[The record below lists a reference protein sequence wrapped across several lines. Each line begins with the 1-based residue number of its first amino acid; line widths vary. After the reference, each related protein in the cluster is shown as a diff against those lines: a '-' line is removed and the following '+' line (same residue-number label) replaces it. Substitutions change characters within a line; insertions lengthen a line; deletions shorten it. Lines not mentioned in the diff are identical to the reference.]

1 MKKLIKKILREE
13 KNILPSNVKDL
24 VRSLPI
30 ELKELLFKQWR
41 ATQNEKWH
49 PEGNT
54 LKHIIIVLKR
64 AYHHYPNDPN
74 MIIASLFHDLGK
86 MDTHNINP
94 KTGKPTAYGHEK
106 ESVIYVEKFKDWIE
120 SFEGTDVEE
129 IKYIVKNHMKV
140 KPKTWE
146 VMKDSKKEPIK
157 THKSFEKLMGFTNK
171 LDGGGINITETIKR
185 ILKEDRRQEFLNK
198 IIKVMKNDFPLF
210 KNMKDYGFYEQLSQE
225 ELNYVFS
232 EIFDQPVEYDENGII
247 FNEKGYSIYYEES
260 DNGYWY
266 KREYDENN
274 KEIYYESSEGYW
286 VKREYDDYGNLIYY
300 GDSDG
305 EWTKRKY
312 DKNGNMIY
320 KEWDYG
326 YWWKKEYDENGDMI
340 YMEDS
345 DGYVKDNR

>member
-1 MKKLIKKILREE
+1 MKNIIRQILKEE

-74 MIIASLFHDLGK
+74 MVIASLFHDLGK

-171 LDGGGINITETIKR
+171 LDGGGINISETIKR
-185 ILKEDRRQEFLNK
+185 ILKEDREQMFLDK
-198 IIKVMKNDFPLF
+198 IVQVMKNDYPII
-210 KNMKDYGFYEQLSQE
+210 KNLKEYGFWEQLSKD
-225 ELNYVFS
+225 ELKYVLS
-232 EIFDQPVEYDENGII
+232 CCHYC
-247 FNEKGYSIYYEES
+247 SHS
-260 DNGYWY
+260 H
-266 KREYDENN
+266 
-274 KEIYYESSEGYW
+274 
-286 VKREYDDYGNLIYY
+286 
-300 GDSDG
+300 
-305 EWTKRKY
+305 KRKSARGR
-312 DKNGNMIY
+312 NGRREI
-320 KEWDYG
+320 
-326 YWWKKEYDENGDMI
+326 I
-340 YMEDS
+340 
-345 DGYVKDNR
+345 VKD

>member
-1 MKKLIKKILREE
+1 MKKLIKKILKEE

-30 ELKELLFKQWR
+30 ELKELLFKQWH

-140 KPKTWE
+140 KPTTWE

-185 ILKEDRRQEFLNK
+185 ILKEDRRQMYLDT
-198 IIKVMKNDFPLF
+198 IVDIMKNDYPLF
-210 KNMKDYGFYEQLSQE
+210 NNMKLYGLYDRLSKD
-225 ELNYVFS
+225 ELNYVLSGVFGRNVRVS
-232 EIFDQPVEYDENGII
+232 DSYYTQILNEFGKLLYIEVEDGCL
-247 FNEKGYSIYYEES
+247 
-260 DNGYWY
+260 
-266 KREYDENN
+266 
-274 KEIYYESSEGYW
+274 EGTF
-286 VKREYDDYGNLIYY
+286 VN
-300 GDSDG
+300 
-305 EWTKRKY
+305 
-312 DKNGNMIY
+312 
-320 KEWDYG
+320 
-326 YWWKKEYDENGDMI
+326 
-340 YMEDS
+340 
-345 DGYVKDNR
+345 

>member
-1 MKKLIKKILREE
+1 MKNIIRQILKEE

-74 MIIASLFHDLGK
+74 MVIASLFHDLGK

-120 SFEGTDVEE
+120 SFEGADVEE

-185 ILKEDRRQEFLNK
+185 ILKEDRREEFLNK
-198 IIKVMKNDFPLF
+198 IIKVMKNDYPII
-210 KNMKDYGFYEQLSQE
+210 KNLKDYGFWEQLSKD
-225 ELNYVFS
+225 ELKYVLSKLLRKNIQF
-232 EIFDQPVEYDENGII
+232 
-247 FNEKGYSIYYEES
+247 GYSYYTQILDES
-260 DNGYWY
+260 GKLLYIEVEDGCLEGIFVNYLEDDDNIPDSPEDIDYDCVWDEAAELMYYIEGFFDTELKSLSLDEFLHEYWDILN
-266 KREYDENN
+266 R
-274 KEIYYESSEGYW
+274 
-286 VKREYDDYGNLIYY
+286 
-300 GDSDG
+300 
-305 EWTKRKY
+305 TM
-312 DKNGNMIY
+312 KNDIMFLLKI
-320 KEWDYG
+320 
-326 YWWKKEYDENGDMI
+326 
-340 YMEDS
+340 
-345 DGYVKDNR
+345 

>member
-1 MKKLIKKILREE
+1 MKNIIRQILKEE

-185 ILKEDRRQEFLNK
+185 ILKEDRREEFLNK
-198 IIKVMKNDFPLF
+198 IIKVMKNDYPII
-210 KNMKDYGFYEQLSQE
+210 KNLKDYGFWEQLSKD
-225 ELNYVFS
+225 ELKYVLSKLLRKNIQFGYSYYTQILDESGNLLYIEVEDGCLEGIFVNYLEDDDNIDSPEDIDYDCVWNEAEDLMYYIGGF
-232 EIFDQPVEYDENGII
+232 FDTELKSLSLDEFLVEY
-247 FNEKGYSIYYEES
+247 S
-260 DNGYWY
+260 DILN
-266 KREYDENN
+266 R
-274 KEIYYESSEGYW
+274 
-286 VKREYDDYGNLIYY
+286 
-300 GDSDG
+300 
-305 EWTKRKY
+305 TM
-312 DKNGNMIY
+312 KNDIMFLL
-320 KEWDYG
+320 
-326 YWWKKEYDENGDMI
+326 
-340 YMEDS
+340 
-345 DGYVKDNR
+345 RL

>member
-1 MKKLIKKILREE
+1 MKNIIRQILKEE

-74 MIIASLFHDLGK
+74 MVIASLFHDLGK

-185 ILKEDRRQEFLNK
+185 ILKEDRREEFLNK
-198 IIKVMKNDFPLF
+198 IIKVMKNDYPII
-210 KNMKDYGFYEQLSQE
+210 KNLKEYGFWEQLSKD
-225 ELNYVFS
+225 ELKYVLSKLLRKNIQF
-232 EIFDQPVEYDENGII
+232 
-247 FNEKGYSIYYEES
+247 GYSYYTQIL
-260 DNGYWY
+260 
-266 KREYDENN
+266 DE
-274 KEIYYESSEGYW
+274 
-286 VKREYDDYGNLIYY
+286 YGNLLYIEVEDGCLEGIFVNYLEDDDNIDSPEDIDYDCVWNEAEDLMYY
-300 GDSDG
+300 IGGFFDTELKSLSLDEFLVEYSDILNR
-305 EWTKRKY
+305 TM
-312 DKNGNMIY
+312 KNDIMFLL
-320 KEWDYG
+320 
-326 YWWKKEYDENGDMI
+326 
-340 YMEDS
+340 
-345 DGYVKDNR
+345 RL

>member
-1 MKKLIKKILREE
+1 MKKLIKKILKEE

-30 ELKELLFKQWR
+30 ELKELLFKQWH

-106 ESVIYVEKFKDWIE
+106 EAVIYVEKFKDWIE

-140 KPKTWE
+140 KPTTWE

-185 ILKEDRRQEFLNK
+185 ILKEDRRQMYLDT
-198 IIKVMKNDFPLF
+198 IVDIMKNDYPLF
-210 KNMKDYGFYEQLSQE
+210 NNMKLYGLYDRLSKD
-225 ELNYVFS
+225 ELNYVLSGVFGRNVRVS
-232 EIFDQPVEYDENGII
+232 DSYYTQILDESGKLLYIEVEDGCLEGTFVNYLEDIDNIDSTEDMYDCVWNEAEDLMYYIGGFFDTELKYLSLDEFLHEYWDIL
-247 FNEKGYSIYYEES
+247 
-260 DNGYWY
+260 
-266 KREYDENN
+266 N
-274 KEIYYESSEGYW
+274 K
-286 VKREYDDYGNLIYY
+286 
-300 GDSDG
+300 
-305 EWTKRKY
+305 TM
-312 DKNGNMIY
+312 KNDIMFLLKI
-320 KEWDYG
+320 
-326 YWWKKEYDENGDMI
+326 
-340 YMEDS
+340 
-345 DGYVKDNR
+345 